1 MEKNTKLL
9 IGVAAIGGAAY
20 LYWRSTQPA
29 AAKDAVMAA
38 PDTAAAAAAP
48 ATASMVGANGSGL
61 KGLKMKKKLVGFSAA
76 DNLVAKGSK
85 FNAGGAAAMPQ
96 KTFYNT
102 QSSAWVR

>member
-1 MEKNTKLL
+1 
-9 IGVAAIGGAAY
+9 
-20 LYWRSTQPA
+20 
-29 AAKDAVMAA
+29 
-38 PDTAAAAAAP
+38 
-48 ATASMVGANGSGL
+48 
-61 KGLKMKKKLVGFSAA
+61 MKKKLVGFSAA